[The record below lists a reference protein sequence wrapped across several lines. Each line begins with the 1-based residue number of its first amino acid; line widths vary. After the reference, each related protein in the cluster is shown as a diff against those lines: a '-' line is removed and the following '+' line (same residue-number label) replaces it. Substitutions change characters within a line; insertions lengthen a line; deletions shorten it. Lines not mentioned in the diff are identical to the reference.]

1 MYIPG
6 ITKIKV
12 KIEEAKQVKRDLNRE
27 KLTNADLRE
36 ENRELKLKNT
46 HYHNA
51 LLNIKLEAEKHC
63 NNCMYLEKI
72 IFDEIKELD
81 VSKTS

>member
-6 ITKIKV
+6 VTKIKA
-12 KIEEAKQVKRDLNRE
+12 KIEEIKQVKRDLKRE

-81 VSKTS
+81 VDETC

>member
-81 VSKTS
+81 VDETC